1 MKNRIHIVLL
11 AGFFASLMLHVLFFL
26 GRTAAP
32 ERTSGCLMS
41 FFLRCPRFLSPVVA
55 VPAGICPLDP
65 LALPL
70 RPVPCGPDWGSLLI
84 GARGRRLG
92 RFGRC
97 SHSMLVH
104 CPGSRV
110 RLGVAGP
117 WREALPKAGH
127 GGAGRPAGGLCGT
140 EIRGRPPS
148 VFTAVRT
155 YGSVRPGHSS
165 GGGMAAAPEKRAWK
179 ADRWFT
185 EKHRLP
191 PGNDRSVT
199 KDRERSGVIRQN
211 DQNTR

>member
-11 AGFFASLMLHVLFFL
+11 AGFFASLMLYVLFFL

-84 GARGRRLG
+84 GTCGRRLG
-92 RFGRC
+92 HFGRC

-140 EIRGRPPS
+140 EIRGRPRPFS
-148 VFTAVRT
+148 LRFELMDLSALAILAAGAWLLLRKKGLGKRTASLRKNT
-155 YGSVRPGHSS
+155 ASRP
-165 GGGMAAAPEKRAWK
+165 ETT
-179 ADRWFT
+179 D
-185 EKHRLP
+185 L
-191 PGNDRSVT
+191 
-199 KDRERSGVIRQN
+199 
-211 DQNTR
+211 

>member
-1 MKNRIHIVLL
+1 MSSFFSGRI
-11 AGFFASLMLHVLFFL
+11 
-26 GRTAAP
+26 AAP

-41 FFLRCPRFLSPVVA
+41 FFLRCSRLLSPAVA

-65 LALPL
+65 LAPPL

-84 GARGRRLG
+84 GARRQWLGCIGRRYPP
-92 RFGRC
+92 
-97 SHSMLVH
+97 MLVH

-127 GGAGRPAGGLCGT
+127 GGAGRSAGGLCGT
-140 EIRGRPPS
+140 EIHGRPPS

-155 YGSVRPGHSS
+155 YGSARPGRPS
-165 GGGMAAAPEKRAWK
+165 GGGMAVAPEKRAWK

-199 KDRERSGVIRQN
+199 KDRGRSGVIRQN
-211 DQNTR
+211 DQNAR